1 MPDMEE
7 IKVAGK
13 NLKSKIKE
21 LVREGNVRRIIIRN
35 PQGKTLVDAPLNAG
49 VAGAVLLPLYAAIG
63 TIAVL
68 ATDYTI
74 AVERQP
80 GTDLQPK
87 Q

>member
-7 IKVAGK
+7 IKVKGR

-21 LVREGNVRRIIIRN
+21 LVREGNVRRIIVRN
-35 PQGKTLVDAPLNAG
+35 PEGKTLLDVPLNAG
-49 VAGAVLLPLYAAIG
+49 VAGAVLLPFYAAIG

-68 ATDYTI
+68 ASDYTI
-74 AVERQP
+74 AVERQT
-80 GTDLQPK
+80 GTDVQPR

>member
-1 MPDMEE
+1 MPEMEE

-21 LVREGNVRRIIIRN
+21 LVREGNVRRIIVRN
-35 PQGKTLVDAPLNAG
+35 PEGKTLLDVPLNAG
-49 VAGAVLLPLYAAIG
+49 VAGAVLLPFYAAVG
-63 TIAVL
+63 TLAVL
-68 ATDYTI
+68 ATNYTI

-80 GTDLQPK
+80 GTDVQPR

>member
-7 IKVAGK
+7 IKVTGK
-13 NLKSKIKE
+13 NLKSKITE
-21 LVREGNVRRIIIRN
+21 LVREGNVRRIISRK
-35 PQGKTLVDAPLNAG
+35 PQGKTLVDVPLNAG

>member
-1 MPDMEE
+1 MPEMEE
-7 IKVAGK
+7 IKVAGR
-13 NLKSKIKE
+13 NLTAKVKE

-35 PQGKTLVDAPLNAG
+35 PQGHTLIDVPLNAG

-63 TIAVL
+63 TIAIL

-74 AVERQP
+74 AVERQT